1 MHLRA
6 SPVVVQTCE
15 AGEVLFRDGGS
26 TLGCNQTVGVGRISY
41 NQHLKKKTKTN
52 KMHKLTYFRTTF
64 NTKGQTKFY
73 KTQ

>member
-41 NQHLKKKTKTN
+41 NQHLKKN
-52 KMHKLTYFRTTF
+52 KNKQDAQVNLF
-64 NTKGQTKFY
+64 
-73 KTQ
+73 

>member
-41 NQHLKKKTKTN
+41 NQHLKKVK
-52 KMHKLTYFRTTF
+52 
-64 NTKGQTKFY
+64 
-73 KTQ
+73 